1 MTDGPK
7 RFESELTVVIDRSKL
22 PPKESPV
29 STIPGPTIEHLAEI
43 ERARRDAQDAT
54 ETLVA
59 CPGPCGAC
67 RVCRGKGMV
76 SAERAAKYRREQAL
90 IADADAADE
99 MNQDPDPPD
108 DVA

>member
-7 RFESELTVVIDRSKL
+7 RFESELTVVIDRDRL
-22 PPKESPV
+22 PPR
-29 STIPGPTIEHLAEI
+29 STVVGVTIDQLADI
-43 ERARRDAQDAT
+43 ARARRDAQDAT